1 MGKIKHEKEVDLTLS
16 HHAGEWWKVRE
27 VEIQLGFQHLL
38 RVYALNFGDMKTN
51 KNMIWNFSKLS
62 LSPFYT
68 KGRPGASLVVSD
80 AASWLCPYLLKQN
93 LLLILLQS
101 EAWYSE

>member
-1 MGKIKHEKEVDLTLS
+1 M
-16 HHAGEWWKVRE
+16 E

-38 RVYALNFGDMKTN
+38 RVCTLNSGDMKTS
-51 KNMIWNFSKLS
+51 KNMIQNISKLN

-93 LLLILLQS
+93 LLLILLQL
-101 EAWYSE
+101 EAWCSE